1 MKRNDS
7 PMAWDSTNNKNSSC
21 INLNKNL
28 DPETYST
35 YSVSSSESSSGKHVW
50 NSAKKAVKGK
60 QLTLSLILKF

>member
-7 PMAWDSTNNKNSSC
+7 PMAWDTTDNKNSSC

-35 YSVSSSESSSGKHVW
+35 YSVESSEASSGKQVW
-50 NSAKKAVKGK
+50 NSAKRVVKGK
-60 QLTLSLILKF
+60 RSSLD